1 MTRPSPLF
9 FFCLEVSHWYR
20 EKALPSV
27 VRVRLSLS
35 KVVLHWSSQDN
46 ACFRKDEKSSNKSK
60 EMKFFFFFE
69 TNEFLFVRCYW
80 FHPHLLEAGL
90 WHSSQVVKAWSIKCL
105 DWVGVCVRP
114 IFADLGEREVDSSFS
129 LNWARPFPVPC
140 RCQIILWVSAR
151 LLSSSNAFSASLSL
165 PKVASLVCS

>member
-35 KVVLHWSSQDN
+35 KVVLHWSSPISRIM
-46 ACFRKDEKSSNKSK
+46 RKTRNPPIKARCGV
-60 EMKFFFFFE
+60 FFFFFE

-105 DWVGVCVRP
+105 DWVGVRVRP

-165 PKVASLVCS
+165 PKVASLVFS